1 MKKESTGNVSIYMKI
16 WKAKQSI
23 GKIHKSKTAKGEK
36 FSYKYADLNSV
47 LEIIDPILYENGLV
61 CLQPI
66 EDNKVY
72 TFIVDIDS
80 GEHISSFM
88 TLPALNDPQKLGSAI
103 SYYRRYTL
111 TSCLSI
117 STTDDDDGNSVA
129 QAVNTK
135 QPTVSDEMLNKYLES
150 VKAGTNKWPV
160 QKFMDTYDLT
170 TAQKDIL
177 ILHQL

>member
-88 TLPALNDPQKLGSAI
+88 TLPVLNDPQKLGSAI

-117 STTDDDDGNSVA
+117 STTDDDDGNAVS
-129 QAVNTK
+129 QAVK
-135 QPTVSDEMLNKYLES
+135 ESAKPKMDREMFNNFLEAL
-150 VKAGTNKWPV
+150 KKGTNKWPV
-160 QKFMDTYDLT
+160 EKVVDTYDLT
-170 TAQKDIL
+170 KEQMDKIITV
-177 ILHQL
+177 